1 MVCIFS
7 LSLTFLVPP
16 KVYIPMV
23 QVTYNTMDTGVIDN
37 CKKCEVDMK
46 AFDKALRETKHAK
59 NELES
64 FIYNMRD
71 KFYGTYNDY
80 ILEEEKNKI
89 MAAMEEEE
97 NWIYSY
103 EGETATKDTY
113 EASLKTLQEMTHDV
127 IFRYT
132 EAEGRKDLINRLN
145 TVITY
150 CNTLLA
156 STEEKYAH
164 ITKEERDPL
173 LKEVA
178 ELKEWF
184 DATYNKQV

>member
-80 ILEEEKNKI
+80 ILEEEKFIN
-89 MAAMEEEE
+89 
-97 NWIYSY
+97 
-103 EGETATKDTY
+103 
-113 EASLKTLQEMTHDV
+113 
-127 IFRYT
+127 
-132 EAEGRKDLINRLN
+132 LIDR
-145 TVITY
+145 
-150 CNTLLA
+150 
-156 STEEKYAH
+156 
-164 ITKEERDPL
+164 
-173 LKEVA
+173 
-178 ELKEWF
+178 
-184 DATYNKQV
+184 

>member
-1 MVCIFS
+1 M
-7 LSLTFLVPP
+7 
-16 KVYIPMV
+16 
-23 QVTYNTMDTGVIDN
+23 
-37 CKKCEVDMK
+37 
-46 AFDKALRETKHAK
+46 
-59 NELES
+59 
-64 FIYNMRD
+64 
-71 KFYGTYNDY
+71 
-80 ILEEEKNKI
+80 
-89 MAAMEEEE
+89 
-97 NWIYSY
+97 
-103 EGETATKDTY
+103 
-113 EASLKTLQEMTHDV
+113 